1 MNTYSVD
8 IVEVEPMRSVGVP
21 HQGSYM
27 EIGKAFEKLYVS
39 LASRQ
44 LMGEGIR
51 LLGVYYDDPS
61 VTPVERLRSVACAAG
76 LETFPEQAPLEAI
89 NIEGGKYAK
98 LRYIGPY
105 SAMHA
110 AYQWLYSHWL
120 VDSGYELGNNP
131 CFEEYLNNPQNT
143 APADLQTDIYLSLA
157 S

>member
-1 MNTYSVD
+1 MNKYSVD
-8 IVEVEPMRSVGVP
+8 IVEVEPMPSVGVP

-27 EIGKAFEKLYVS
+27 EIGKAFEKLFVS

-44 LMGEGIR
+44 LMREGIR
-51 LLGVYYDDPS
+51 LFGVYYDDPS
-61 VTPVERLRSVACAAG
+61 LTPVEQLRSVACAAG
-76 LETFPEQAPLEAI
+76 LESLPEQTPLEAV

-98 LRYIGPY
+98 LHYTGPY

-120 VDSGYELGNNP
+120 VDSEYELGDKP
-131 CFEEYLNNPQNT
+131 CFEEYLNSPQNT

-157 S
+157 D